1 MSLSLTDLTTFKK
14 LSNLALLALLL
25 QSCEKNIVIDP
36 PAYTSKPVIEC
47 LLMPGT
53 MPKVYVSRSVPF
65 FNSEA
70 TPAALFLRGTEV
82 VIAGGGEQETLK
94 VDSVY
99 DHYFCRWQPHYGGQI
114 ATKPNVTY
122 TLTVKI
128 GGKTYSASTTTNV
141 LPVEMDDV
149 SYTNSFRD
157 AYGEYQGVII
167 DFTDPAGIEN
177 FYRFHMVRE
186 VDSTVQTIDN
196 YEYSSKCIGAGSTTI
211 EDIGWF
217 VYSDKNADGQISRVI
232 MEPSHTY
239 KQDDVALVRLQ
250 TLDKNAAAWFDH
262 LDKLKQASLNPFI
275 EPVILK
281 EFQFRGALGVFGS
294 VNLSAVPM
302 EIVFPED
309 NE

>member
-1 MSLSLTDLTTFKK
+1 MKK
-14 LSNLALLALLL
+14 ALFFAIAI
-25 QSCEKNIVIDP
+25 SFAFGCEKNIVIDP
-36 PAYTSKPVIEC
+36 PAYESKPVIEC

-53 MPKVYVSRSVPF
+53 IPKVYLSRSVPF

-70 TPAALFLRGTEV
+70 TPSALFLRNAEV
-82 VIAGGGEQETLK
+82 VISGGGEQETLT
-94 VDSVY
+94 VDSIY
-99 DHYFCRWQPHYGGQI
+99 DNYFCRWQPHYGGQM

-128 GGKTYSASTTTNV
+128 GDKTYTASTTTNV
-141 LPVEMDDV
+141 LPVEMDEV

-157 AYGEYQGVII
+157 AYGEHQGVII
-167 DFTDPAGIEN
+167 DFTDPAGVEN

-186 VDSTVQTIDN
+186 VDSTVYTIDA
-196 YEYSSKCIGAGSTTI
+196 YEYNPKCLGAGSTLI

-217 VYSDKNADGQISRVI
+217 VYFDKNADGQISRVI
-232 MEPSHTY
+232 MEPSHTF
-239 KQDDVALVRLQ
+239 KQDDVAIVRLQ
-250 TLDKNAAAWFDH
+250 TLDKNAAVWYDH

-275 EPVILK
+275 EPGILK

-294 VNLSAVPM
+294 VNLSQEAV
-302 EIVFPED
+302 ELVFPED